1 MANRPALPTAEGG
14 QIHVMSKI
22 SDSFS
27 FLDVL
32 YTRQFEGEF
41 VEPQHAEQVEENFYR
56 GAPPN
61 WLNFYI
67 SEQAVSDGNATPF
80 IKRYGYETLK
90 EQIHLRRKGPGT
102 STIKLF
108 HQQGCGGTTLAMQVL
123 WDLRKTFRCAVLTG
137 STLDITKVAQDVVS
151 LFTAGSHGHQKTVLL
166 LLNDEFILDI
176 LQDRIMEEIAE
187 QDIEIDLPV
196 VILLNCVRSS
206 DGIIHQKARS
216 YELRQKFK
224 RKMRKSIILKKSL
237 SDREQ
242 ADFDMKKEELGRRFG
257 DRCKQFHGFNILQSN
272 FSQAYIRNAC
282 ATLEHI
288 KRTNKPLKMQL
299 AAFLCLLNAY
309 VPGSYLLESQC
320 LDFLRHE
327 DEDDL
332 SLEDQ
337 MQPFS
342 HLIVT
347 FQQGERSEKKVCMAH
362 NMIAQCCTELLGDAG
377 VTRSDTT
384 RHFLNSF
391 CKSYVPPCLLG
402 FVKDM
407 LTKREIKIIEDP
419 TGVINE
425 KKEKFSRLIQD
436 ITKTED
442 DDKKKGKS
450 QSLSVLKV
458 ASKKFDDNPLFPQ
471 TLARLYY
478 IEIEDYNEAE
488 IWAKKAKQRAPWS
501 SYVADT
507 LGQVHKSHLKNLKLS
522 AKPREIL
529 QLAQKGIE
537 AFEDEERLAE
547 NEHMKGKQGDGNK
560 KVLRALN
567 TRGLFGY
574 LEVCTLL
581 YDHLIRHDELW
592 KQVLTKTVSLG
603 SVLKSLGDE
612 KLFRFKE
619 LINSLRDLVEKRFEF
634 FDTFLTYSYSVVKKE
649 DPSYISRKTI
659 ECYKKYVGDAEPNDQ
674 LQKAF
679 HKLKQKL
686 AVTSPGVLSCL
697 ERCTRSDTK
706 DIAVWWREI
715 CQHKHSATHA
725 LLNYVLANIML
736 INLKEPPSSSDYQS
750 SFREKM
756 PLAPEMQPEFHMLAL
771 LLCWPT
777 DGEDKLTF
785 DLPHLI
791 QNILYSYEQEYKSLF
806 QSRYLRPI
814 FFLGP
819 GQGLNRL
826 VHRRNLEI
834 LWTQDALEDPNTN
847 WRNDDVFRNPTVKDK
862 LLRVKGV
869 VRNYRLY
876 ATFGGTEIKLD
887 VNQKDSLWNSGHV
900 FFYVG
905 FTISGPV
912 AYNVHR
918 RTEEPSERLLKA
930 FGNEMDSSP
939 WTKLKPEVQIMDKV
953 HTYSLQSES
962 GKYECSESALRWVCK
977 ETVSFRYQFSSWERF
992 MRKPVCMD
1000 YIPAGP
1006 LMDIKVTD
1014 GKLEEVCLPHWIC
1027 TGENA
1032 AMSDIFRVLHVDSS
1046 GGYLEQVSEM
1056 TSSHVKLNKP
1066 EFSLRGAMILKKLG
1080 LYLKVFADVL
1090 IYMQITSGLTL
1101 HVYLVPHDP
1110 LLQQEVEKKEKSDGF
1125 RQIRKT
1131 SPIDPVQLESYF
1143 YLSTDWDT
1151 AEICPEKQQFML
1163 EWSDTN
1169 FFEVVIGNEK
1179 SDFGNVKLKLEVERR
1194 GGKEKDTVWTCA
1206 IGTAFHG
1213 SPFNGSDE
1221 Q

>member
-1 MANRPALPTAEGG
+1 MANRPALPTSEGG
-14 QIHVMSKI
+14 EVYVTSKT

-32 YTRQFEGEF
+32 HANQFKGEF

-67 SEQAVSDGNATPF
+67 SEQAVSDGTATPF
-80 IKRYGYETLK
+80 IKRDGYETLK
-90 EQIHLRRKGPGT
+90 DQIHLRRKGPGT

-166 LLNDEFILDI
+166 LLNDEFILEI

-187 QDIEIDLPV
+187 QDIDIDVPV

-206 DGIIHQKARS
+206 DGIIHQKERS

-237 SDREQ
+237 SAREQ
-242 ADFDMKKEELGRRFG
+242 ADFDMKKEELSRRFG

-272 FSQAYIRNAC
+272 FSEGYIRNAC
-282 ATLEHI
+282 ATFEHI
-288 KRTNKPLKMQL
+288 KRTNKPLKTQL

-309 VPGSYLLESQC
+309 APGSYILESQC

-327 DEDDL
+327 DEDDFT
-332 SLEDQ
+332 LEDQ

-342 HLIVT
+342 HMIIT
-347 FQQGERSEKKVCMAH
+347 FQQDGRSEKKVCMAH
-362 NMIAQCCTELLGDAG
+362 NMIAQYCTELLANAG

-384 RHFLNSF
+384 RNFLNSF
-391 CKSYVPPCLLG
+391 CRSYVPPYLLG
-402 FVKDM
+402 FIKDM
-407 LTKREIKIIEDP
+407 LTKREMIIEDP
-419 TGVINE
+419 TDGIKE

-436 ITKTED
+436 ITKRD
-442 DDKKKGKS
+442 DDKKEGKH

-471 TLARLYY
+471 TLARFYY
-478 IEIEDYNEAE
+478 IELEDYNEAE

-507 LGQVHKSHLKNLKLS
+507 LGQVHKNHLKNLKVS

-529 QLAQKGIE
+529 QLAQKGME

-547 NEHMKGKQGDGNK
+547 NEHMKGKQGDGNI

-567 TRGLFGY
+567 TRGQFCY
-574 LEVCTLL
+574 LEVCSLL

-592 KQVLTKTVSLG
+592 KQVLTKTVSLD
-603 SVLKSLGDE
+603 SVRKSLRDE

-619 LINSLRDLVEKRFEF
+619 LVNSLRDMVEKRFEF
-634 FDTFLTYSYSVVKKE
+634 FDNFLTYSYSVVKKE
-649 DPSYISRKTI
+649 DPAYISRKTI

-706 DIAVWWREI
+706 DIAVQWKEI
-715 CQHKHSATHA
+715 CQHKYSTRHA
-725 LLNYVLANIML
+725 LLNYILANIML
-736 INLKEPPSSSDYQS
+736 INMKETPSSSDYQS
-750 SFREKM
+750 SFTEKM

-777 DGEDKLTF
+777 DGEDNLAS
-785 DLPHLI
+785 DLHHLI
-791 QNILYSYEQEYKSLF
+791 KNILQSYEQEYKSLF
-806 QSRYLRPI
+806 QSRYLRPL

-819 GQGLNRL
+819 GQGLNRF

-834 LWTQDALEDPNTN
+834 LWTQDALKASNTN
-847 WRNDDVFRNPTVKDK
+847 WRNDDIFRDPTVQGK

-876 ATFGGTEIKLD
+876 AIFGGTEIKLD
-887 VNQKDSLWNSGHV
+887 VNRKDSLWKSGHV
-900 FFYVG
+900 FFYLG

-912 AYNVHR
+912 AYSVHR
-918 RTEEPSERLLKA
+918 RTEEEPSERLLEA
-930 FGNEMDSSP
+930 FGNEMDSSQ
-939 WTKLKPEVQIMDKV
+939 WTKQKPEVQIKDKV

-962 GKYECSESALRWVCK
+962 GNYECSESALRWVCK

-1014 GKLEEVCLPHWIC
+1014 GKLEEVHLPHWIC

-1046 GGYLEQVSEM
+1046 GDYLEQVSEM
-1056 TSSHVKLNKP
+1056 TSSHVKLNQP
-1066 EFSLRGAMILKKLG
+1066 DFSLRGAMILKKLG

-1090 IYMQITSGLTL
+1090 IYTRITSGLTL

-1110 LLQQEVEKKEKSDGF
+1110 LIQQEVEKKEKSDGF
-1125 RQIRKT
+1125 RKIRKT

-1163 EWSDTN
+1163 ERSDTN
-1169 FFEVVIGNEK
+1169 FFEVVIENVK
-1179 SDFGNVKLKLEVERR
+1179 SDFGNLKLKLEVEHR
-1194 GGKEKDTVWTCA
+1194 GGKEKDTVWMCT

-1213 SPFNGSDE
+1213 SPLDSSDG

>member
-1 MANRPALPTAEGG
+1 MANRPALSTAEGG
-14 QIHVMSKI
+14 EADARSKI

-32 YTRQFEGEF
+32 HANQFEGEF

-80 IKRYGYETLK
+80 IKRDGYETLK

-176 LQDRIMEEIAE
+176 LQDRIMDEIAE

-216 YELRQKFK
+216 YELKQKFK

-320 LDFLRHE
+320 LDFLRRDKFGH
-327 DEDDL
+327 L

-362 NMIAQCCTELLGDAG
+362 NMIAQCCTEQLANAG

-391 CKSYVPPCLLG
+391 CRSYVPPYLLG
-402 FVKDM
+402 FIKDM
-407 LTKREIKIIEDP
+407 LNKREITVIEDP
-419 TGVINE
+419 THGIKE
-425 KKEKFSRLIQD
+425 WKEKFSRLIQD
-436 ITKTED
+436 ITKRED
-442 DDKKKGKS
+442 EGN
-450 QSLSVLKV
+450 SLSVLIM
-458 ASKKFDDNPLFPQ
+458 ASNKFYEVSLFPQ
-471 TLARLYY
+471 TLARFYY
-478 IEIEDYNEAE
+478 IQLEDYYNAE
-488 IWAKKAKQRAPWS
+488 IWAKEAKRRAPWS
-501 SYVADT
+501 SFVADT
-507 LGQVHKSHLKNLKLS
+507 LGQVHKSHLKKMPVYTRPS
-522 AKPREIL
+522 EIL
-529 QLAQKGIE
+529 QLAQKAIE
-537 AFEDEERLAE
+537 AFEDEEKLAK
-547 NEHMKGKQGDGNK
+547 NEHAKGKQGDGNV

-574 LEVCTLL
+574 LEVCSLL

-592 KQVLTKTVSLG
+592 KQVLTRTVSLD
-603 SVLKSLGDE
+603 SVLKSTGDRNIV
-612 KLFRFKE
+612 RFKE

-634 FDTFLTYSYSVVKKE
+634 FDTFLTYSYSVVKR
-649 DPSYISRKTI
+649 DDSSYMSRKTI

-736 INLKEPPSSSDYQS
+736 INMKEPPSSADYQS

-756 PLAPEMQPEFHMLAL
+756 PLAPEMQPKFHMLAL

-777 DGEDKLTF
+777 DGEHELAS

-791 QNILYSYEQEYKSLF
+791 QNILHSYEQEYKSLF

-834 LWTQDALEDPNTN
+834 LWTQDALEDAKTN
-847 WRNDDVFRNPTVKDK
+847 WRNDDIFTDPTVQGK
-862 LLRVKGV
+862 LLRIEGIVQD
-869 VRNYRLY
+869 YRLY
-876 ATFGGTEIKLD
+876 ATFGDTEIELD
-887 VNQKDSLWNSGHV
+887 ANRKDSLWKKGHV
-900 FFYVG
+900 FFYLG
-905 FTISGPV
+905 FTIGGPV

-918 RTEEPSERLLKA
+918 AEEPSERLLKT
-930 FGNEMDSSP
+930 FDNETDSSQ
-939 WTKLKPEVQIMDKV
+939 WTKLKPEVEIMEEV

-1014 GKLEEVCLPHWIC
+1014 GKLEEVRLPHWIC

-1066 EFSLRGAMILKKLG
+1066 EFFLRGAMILKKLG

-1110 LLQQEVEKKEKSDGF
+1110 LIQQEVEKKEKSDGF
-1125 RQIRKT
+1125 RKIQKT
-1131 SPIDPVQLESYF
+1131 SPVDPVQLESYF

-1151 AEICPEKQQFML
+1151 AQICPEKQQFML
-1163 EWSDTN
+1163 EWNDTN

-1206 IGTAFHG
+1206 IGT
-1213 SPFNGSDE
+1213 DDY
-1221 Q
+1221 

>member
-1 MANRPALPTAEGG
+1 MANRPALPTSEGG
-14 QIHVMSKI
+14 EVYVTSKT

-32 YTRQFEGEF
+32 HANQFKGEF

-67 SEQAVSDGNATPF
+67 SEQAVSDGTATPF
-80 IKRYGYETLK
+80 IKRDGYETLK

-151 LFTAGSHGHQKTVLL
+151 LFTAGSHGLQNTVLL
-166 LLNDEFILDI
+166 LLNDEFILEI

-187 QDIEIDLPV
+187 QDIDIDVPV

-206 DGIIHQKARS
+206 DGIIHQKEHF

-237 SDREQ
+237 SAREQ

-272 FSQAYIRNAC
+272 FSQAYIRKAC
-282 ATLEHI
+282 ATFEHI
-288 KRTNKPLKMQL
+288 KRTNKPLKTQL

-309 VPGSYLLESQC
+309 APGSYLLESQC

-327 DEDDL
+327 DEDDFT
-332 SLEDQ
+332 LEDQ

-342 HLIVT
+342 HMIIT
-347 FQQGERSEKKVCMAH
+347 FQQDGRSEKKVCMAH
-362 NMIAQCCTELLGDAG
+362 NMIAQYCTELLANAG

-384 RHFLNSF
+384 RNFLNSF
-391 CKSYVPPCLLG
+391 CRGYVPPCLLG
-402 FVKDM
+402 FIKDM
-407 LTKREIKIIEDP
+407 LTKREITVIEDP
-419 TGVINE
+419 TDGIKE

-436 ITKTED
+436 ITKRD
-442 DDKKKGKS
+442 DDKKEGKH

-471 TLARLYY
+471 TLARFYY
-478 IEIEDYNEAE
+478 IELEDYNEAE

-507 LGQVHKSHLKNLKLS
+507 LGQVHKNHLKNLKVS

-529 QLAQKGIE
+529 QLAQKGME

-547 NEHMKGKQGDGNK
+547 NEHMKGKQGDGNI

-567 TRGLFGY
+567 TRGQFCY
-574 LEVCTLL
+574 LEVCSLL

-592 KQVLTKTVSLG
+592 KQVLTKTVSLD
-603 SVLKSLGDE
+603 SVRKSLRDE

-634 FDTFLTYSYSVVKKE
+634 FDNFLTYSYSVVKKE
-649 DPSYISRKTI
+649 DPAYISRKTI

-706 DIAVWWREI
+706 DIAVRWKEI
-715 CQHKHSATHA
+715 CQHKYSTRHA
-725 LLNYVLANIML
+725 LLNYILANIML
-736 INLKEPPSSSDYQS
+736 INMKETPSSSDYQS
-750 SFREKM
+750 SFTEKM

-785 DLPHLI
+785 DLHHLI
-791 QNILYSYEQEYKSLF
+791 KNILQSYEQEYKSLF
-806 QSRYLRPI
+806 QSRYLRPL

-819 GQGLNRL
+819 GQGLNRF

-834 LWTQDALEDPNTN
+834 LWTQDALKASNTN
-847 WRNDDVFRNPTVKDK
+847 WRNDDIFRDPTVQGK

-887 VNQKDSLWNSGHV
+887 VNRKDSLWKSGHV
-900 FFYVG
+900 FFYLG

-912 AYNVHR
+912 AYSVHR
-918 RTEEPSERLLKA
+918 RTEGKKIKLLK
-930 FGNEMDSSP
+930 F
-939 WTKLKPEVQIMDKV
+939 
-953 HTYSLQSES
+953 
-962 GKYECSESALRWVCK
+962 
-977 ETVSFRYQFSSWERF
+977 F
-992 MRKPVCMD
+992 
-1000 YIPAGP
+1000 P
-1006 LMDIKVTD
+1006 L
-1014 GKLEEVCLPHWIC
+1014 
-1027 TGENA
+1027 
-1032 AMSDIFRVLHVDSS
+1032 
-1046 GGYLEQVSEM
+1046 
-1056 TSSHVKLNKP
+1056 
-1066 EFSLRGAMILKKLG
+1066 
-1080 LYLKVFADVL
+1080 
-1090 IYMQITSGLTL
+1090 
-1101 HVYLVPHDP
+1101 
-1110 LLQQEVEKKEKSDGF
+1110 
-1125 RQIRKT
+1125 
-1131 SPIDPVQLESYF
+1131 
-1143 YLSTDWDT
+1143 
-1151 AEICPEKQQFML
+1151 
-1163 EWSDTN
+1163 TN
-1169 FFEVVIGNEK
+1169 
-1179 SDFGNVKLKLEVERR
+1179 
-1194 GGKEKDTVWTCA
+1194 
-1206 IGTAFHG
+1206 
-1213 SPFNGSDE
+1213 
-1221 Q
+1221 

>member
-1 MANRPALPTAEGG
+1 MANRPALSTSEGG
-14 QIHVMSKI
+14 EVYVTSKI
-22 SDSFS
+22 SDSFT

-32 YTRQFEGEF
+32 YANQFEGEF
-41 VEPQHAEQVEENFYR
+41 VEPQHAEEVEDNFYR

-67 SEQAVSDGNATPF
+67 SEQAVSDGTATPF
-80 IKRYGYETLK
+80 IKRDGYETLK
-90 EQIHLRRKGPGT
+90 DQIHLRRKGPGT

-151 LFTAGSHGHQKTVLL
+151 LFTAGSHGLQNTVLL
-166 LLNDEFILDI
+166 LLNDEFILEI

-187 QDIEIDLPV
+187 QDIDIDVPV

-206 DGIIHQKARS
+206 DGIIHQKEHF

-224 RKMRKSIILKKSL
+224 RKMRKSIILKKTL
-237 SDREQ
+237 SAREQ
-242 ADFDMKKEELGRRFG
+242 ADFDMKKEELSRRFG

-272 FSQAYIRNAC
+272 FSQAYIRKAC
-282 ATLEHI
+282 ATFEHI
-288 KRTNKPLKMQL
+288 KRTNKPLKTQL
-299 AAFLCLLNAY
+299 AAFLSLLNTYA
-309 VPGSYLLESQC
+309 PGSYLLESQC

-327 DEDDL
+327 DEDDFT
-332 SLEDQ
+332 LEDQ

-342 HLIVT
+342 HMIIT
-347 FQQGERSEKKVCMAH
+347 FQQDGRSEKKVCMAH
-362 NMIAQCCTELLGDAG
+362 NMIAQYCTELLANAG

-384 RHFLNSF
+384 RNFLNSF
-391 CKSYVPPCLLG
+391 CRSYVPPCLLG
-402 FVKDM
+402 FIKDM
-407 LTKREIKIIEDP
+407 LTKREMIIEDP
-419 TGVINE
+419 TDGIKE

-436 ITKTED
+436 ITKRD
-442 DDKKKGKS
+442 DDKKEGKH

-471 TLARLYY
+471 TLARFYY
-478 IEIEDYNEAE
+478 IELEDYNEAE

-507 LGQVHKSHLKNLKLS
+507 LGQVHKNHLKNLKVS

-529 QLAQKGIE
+529 QLAQKGME

-547 NEHMKGKQGDGNK
+547 NEHMKGKQGDGNI

-567 TRGLFGY
+567 TRGQFCY
-574 LEVCTLL
+574 LEVCSLL

-592 KQVLTKTVSLG
+592 KQVLTKTVSLD
-603 SVLKSLGDE
+603 SVRKSLRDE

-634 FDTFLTYSYSVVKKE
+634 FDNFLTYSYSVVKKE
-649 DPSYISRKTI
+649 DPAYISRKTI

-706 DIAVWWREI
+706 DIAVRWKEI
-715 CQHKHSATHA
+715 CQHKYSTTHA
-725 LLNYVLANIML
+725 LLNYILANIML
-736 INLKEPPSSSDYQS
+736 INMKEPPSSSDYQS
-750 SFREKM
+750 SFTEKM

-785 DLPHLI
+785 DLHHLI
-791 QNILYSYEQEYKSLF
+791 KNILQSYEQEYKSLF
-806 QSRYLRPI
+806 QSRYLRPL

-819 GQGLNRL
+819 GQGLNRF

-834 LWTQDALEDPNTN
+834 LWTQDALKASNTN
-847 WRNDDVFRNPTVKDK
+847 WRDDDIFRDPTVQGK

-887 VNQKDSLWNSGHV
+887 VNRKDSLWKSGHV
-900 FFYVG
+900 FFYLG

-912 AYNVHR
+912 AYSVHR
-918 RTEEPSERLLKA
+918 RTEEEPSERPLEA
-930 FGNEMDSSP
+930 FGNEKDSSQ
-939 WTKLKPEVQIMDKV
+939 WTKQKPEVQIKDKV

-962 GKYECSESALRWVCK
+962 GNYECSESALRWVCK

-1014 GKLEEVCLPHWIC
+1014 GKLEEVRLPHWIC

-1046 GGYLEQVSEM
+1046 GDYLEQVSEM
-1056 TSSHVKLNKP
+1056 TSSHVKLNQP
-1066 EFSLRGAMILKKLG
+1066 DFSLRGAMILKKLG

-1090 IYMQITSGLTL
+1090 IYTRITSGLTL
-1101 HVYLVPHDP
+1101 HVYLVPHD
-1110 LLQQEVEKKEKSDGF
+1110 LLIQQEVEKKEKSDGF
-1125 RQIRKT
+1125 RKIQKT

-1163 EWSDTN
+1163 ERSDTN
-1169 FFEVVIGNEK
+1169 FFEVVIENVK
-1179 SDFGNVKLKLEVERR
+1179 SDFGNLKLKLEVEHR
-1194 GGKEKDTVWTCA
+1194 GGKEKDTVWMCT
-1206 IGTAFHG
+1206 IGT
-1213 SPFNGSDE
+1213 DDY
-1221 Q
+1221 

>member
-1 MANRPALPTAEGG
+1 MKQSESVKMANTPALSTSEGG
-14 QIHVMSKI
+14 EADAGSKI

-32 YTRQFEGEF
+32 HANQFKGEF
-41 VEPQHAEQVEENFYR
+41 VEPQHAEQVEVNFYR

-67 SEQAVSDGNATPF
+67 SEQAVSDGTATPF
-80 IKRYGYETLK
+80 IKRDGYETLK
-90 EQIHLRRKGPGT
+90 DQIHLRRKGPGT

-166 LLNDEFILDI
+166 LLNDEFILEI

-206 DGIIHQKARS
+206 DGVIHQKERS
-216 YELRQKFK
+216 YELKQKFK

-237 SDREQ
+237 SAREQ
-242 ADFDMKKEELGRRFG
+242 ADFDMKREELSRRFG

-282 ATLEHI
+282 ATFEHI
-288 KRTNKPLKMQL
+288 KRTNKPLKTQL

-309 VPGSYLLESQC
+309 APGSYLLESQC
-320 LDFLRHE
+320 LDFLRRDKFGH
-327 DEDDL
+327 L

-342 HLIVT
+342 HLIIT

-362 NMIAQCCTELLGDAG
+362 NMIAQYCTELLANAG

-391 CKSYVPPCLLG
+391 CISYVPPYLLG
-402 FVKDM
+402 FIKDM
-407 LTKREIKIIEDP
+407 LNKREITVIEDP
-419 TGVINE
+419 TDGI
-425 KKEKFSRLIQD
+425 KQWKEKFSRLIQD
-436 ITKTED
+436 ITKRED
-442 DDKKKGKS
+442 EGN
-450 QSLSVLKV
+450 SLSVLIM
-458 ASKKFDDNPLFPQ
+458 ASKKFYEVSLFPQ
-471 TLARLYY
+471 TLARFYY
-478 IEIEDYNEAE
+478 IELEDYYNAE
-488 IWAKKAKQRAPWS
+488 IWAKEAKRRAPWS
-501 SYVADT
+501 SFVADT
-507 LGQVHKSHLKNLKLS
+507 LGQVHKSHLKNMPAYTRPS
-522 AKPREIL
+522 EIL
-529 QLAQKGIE
+529 QLAQKAIE
-537 AFEDEERLAE
+537 AFEDEEKLAK
-547 NEHMKGKQGDGNK
+547 NEHAKGKQGDVNI

-574 LEVCTLL
+574 LEVCSLL

-592 KQVLTKTVSLG
+592 KQVLTRTVSLD
-603 SVLKSLGDE
+603 SVLQSTEDWNIV
-612 KLFRFKE
+612 RFKE

-634 FDTFLTYSYSVVKKE
+634 FDTFLTYSYSIVKNE
-649 DPSYISRKTI
+649 DPAYISRKTA

-706 DIAVWWREI
+706 DIAIWWKEI
-715 CQHKHSATHA
+715 CQHEYSTTHA
-725 LLNYVLANIML
+725 LLNYILANIML
-736 INLKEPPSSSDYQS
+736 INMKETPSSSDYQS
-750 SFREKM
+750 SFTEKM

-777 DGEDKLTF
+777 DGEDNLAS
-785 DLPHLI
+785 DLHHLI
-791 QNILYSYEQEYKSLF
+791 KNILQSYEQEYKSLF
-806 QSRYLRPI
+806 QSRYLRPL

-819 GQGLNRL
+819 GQGLNTL

-834 LWTQDALEDPNTN
+834 LWTQDALKASNTN
-847 WRNDDVFRNPTVKDK
+847 WRDDDIFTDPTVQGK
-862 LLRVKGV
+862 LLRVEGIV
-869 VRNYRLY
+869 QNYKLY
-876 ATFGGTEIKLD
+876 ATFGDTEIELD
-887 VNQKDSLWNSGHV
+887 ANRKDSLWKSGHV
-900 FFYVG
+900 FFYLG
-905 FTISGPV
+905 FTIGGPV
-912 AYNVHR
+912 AYSVHR
-918 RTEEPSERLLKA
+918 AEEPSERPLET
-930 FGNEMDSSP
+930 FDNETDCSQ
-939 WTKLKPEVQIMDKV
+939 WTELKPEVEIMEEV

-962 GKYECSESALRWVCK
+962 GNYECSESALRWVCK

-1014 GKLEEVCLPHWIC
+1014 GKLEEVRLPHWIC
-1027 TGENA
+1027 TGENP

-1046 GGYLEQVSEM
+1046 GDYLEQVSEM
-1056 TSSHVKLNKP
+1056 TSSHVKLNQLD
-1066 EFSLRGAMILKKLG
+1066 FSLRGAMILKKLG

-1110 LLQQEVEKKEKSDGF
+1110 LIQQEVEKKEKSDGF
-1125 RQIRKT
+1125 RKIRKT

-1163 EWSDTN
+1163 ERSDTN

-1179 SDFGNVKLKLEVERR
+1179 SDFGNLKLKLEVEHR
-1194 GGKEKDTVWTCA
+1194 GGKEKDTVWTCTV
-1206 IGTAFHG
+1206 GT
-1213 SPFNGSDE
+1213 DDY
-1221 Q
+1221 

>member
-918 RTEEPSERLLKA
+918 RTEEEPSERLLKA

-1206 IGTAFHG
+1206 IGT
-1213 SPFNGSDE
+1213 DDY
-1221 Q
+1221 

>member
-61 WLNFYI
+61 WFNFYI

-80 IKRYGYETLK
+80 IKRDGYETLK

-507 LGQVHKSHLKNLKLS
+507 LGQVHKIHLKNLKLS

-619 LINSLRDLVEKRFEF
+619 LINSLRDLVEKRSEF

-649 DPSYISRKTI
+649 DPNYMSRKTI

-736 INLKEPPSSSDYQS
+736 INMKEPPSSSDYQS

-814 FFLGP
+814 FFIGL
-819 GQGLNRL
+819 GQGLNRF

-834 LWTQDALEDPNTN
+834 LWTQDALEDPKTN

-918 RTEEPSERLLKA
+918 RSEEPSERLLKA
-930 FGNEMDSSP
+930 FDNEMDSSP

-1110 LLQQEVEKKEKSDGF
+1110 LIQQEVEKKEKSDGF
-1125 RQIRKT
+1125 RKIRKT
-1131 SPIDPVQLESYF
+1131 SPVDPVQLESYF

-1151 AEICPEKQQFML
+1151 AQICPEKQQFML

-1169 FFEVVIGNEK
+1169 FFEVVIGNGK
-1179 SDFGNVKLKLEVERR
+1179 SDFGNLKLKLEVERR
-1194 GGKEKDTVWTCA
+1194 GGKEKDTVWTCT
-1206 IGTAFHG
+1206 IGT
-1213 SPFNGSDE
+1213 DDY
-1221 Q
+1221 

>member
-1 MANRPALPTAEGG
+1 MANRPALSTAEGG
-14 QIHVMSKI
+14 EADARSKI

-32 YTRQFEGEF
+32 HANQFEGEF

-80 IKRYGYETLK
+80 IKRDGYETLK

-137 STLDITKVAQDVVS
+137 STLDITKVAQHVVS

-176 LQDRIMEEIAE
+176 LQDTIMEEIAE

-216 YELRQKFK
+216 YELKQKFK
-224 RKMRKSIILKKSL
+224 TKMRKSIILKKAL

-320 LDFLRHE
+320 LDFLRRDKFGH
-327 DEDDL
+327 L

-347 FQQGERSEKKVCMAH
+347 FQQGERSEKKVRMAH
-362 NMIAQCCTELLGDAG
+362 NMIAQCCTELLANAG

-391 CKSYVPPCLLG
+391 CRSYVPPYLLG
-402 FVKDM
+402 FIKDM
-407 LTKREIKIIEDP
+407 LNKREITVIEDP
-419 TGVINE
+419 THGIKE
-425 KKEKFSRLIQD
+425 WKEKFSRLIQD
-436 ITKTED
+436 ITKRED
-442 DDKKKGKS
+442 EGN
-450 QSLSVLKV
+450 SLSILIM
-458 ASKKFDDNPLFPQ
+458 ASNKFYEVSLFPQ
-471 TLARLYY
+471 TLARFYY
-478 IEIEDYNEAE
+478 IQLEDYYNAE
-488 IWAKKAKQRAPWS
+488 IWAKEAKRRAPWS
-501 SYVADT
+501 SFVADT
-507 LGQVHKSHLKNLKLS
+507 LGQVHKSHLKKMPVYTRPS
-522 AKPREIL
+522 EIL
-529 QLAQKGIE
+529 QLAQKAIE
-537 AFEDEERLAE
+537 AFEDEEKLAK
-547 NEHMKGKQGDGNK
+547 NEHAKGKQGDGNV

-574 LEVCTLL
+574 LEVCSLL

-592 KQVLTKTVSLG
+592 KQVLTRTVSLD
-603 SVLKSLGDE
+603 SVLKSTGDRNIV
-612 KLFRFKE
+612 RFKE

-634 FDTFLTYSYSVVKKE
+634 FDTFLTYSYSVVKR
-649 DPSYISRKTI
+649 DDSFYISRKTI

-674 LQKAF
+674 LQKTF

-706 DIAVWWREI
+706 DIAVWWKEI

-750 SFREKM
+750 SFTDKM
-756 PLAPEMQPEFHMLAL
+756 PLAPEMQP
-771 LLCWPT
+771 
-777 DGEDKLTF
+777 
-785 DLPHLI
+785 
-791 QNILYSYEQEYKSLF
+791 
-806 QSRYLRPI
+806 
-814 FFLGP
+814 
-819 GQGLNRL
+819 
-826 VHRRNLEI
+826 
-834 LWTQDALEDPNTN
+834 
-847 WRNDDVFRNPTVKDK
+847 
-862 LLRVKGV
+862 RV
-869 VRNYRLY
+869 
-876 ATFGGTEIKLD
+876 
-887 VNQKDSLWNSGHV
+887 
-900 FFYVG
+900 
-905 FTISGPV
+905 
-912 AYNVHR
+912 
-918 RTEEPSERLLKA
+918 
-930 FGNEMDSSP
+930 
-939 WTKLKPEVQIMDKV
+939 
-953 HTYSLQSES
+953 
-962 GKYECSESALRWVCK
+962 
-977 ETVSFRYQFSSWERF
+977 
-992 MRKPVCMD
+992 
-1000 YIPAGP
+1000 
-1006 LMDIKVTD
+1006 
-1014 GKLEEVCLPHWIC
+1014 
-1027 TGENA
+1027 
-1032 AMSDIFRVLHVDSS
+1032 
-1046 GGYLEQVSEM
+1046 
-1056 TSSHVKLNKP
+1056 SHV
-1066 EFSLRGAMILKKLG
+1066 SSA
-1080 LYLKVFADVL
+1080 VVL
-1090 IYMQITSGLTL
+1090 AY
-1101 HVYLVPHDP
+1101 
-1110 LLQQEVEKKEKSDGF
+1110 
-1125 RQIRKT
+1125 R
-1131 SPIDPVQLESYF
+1131 
-1143 YLSTDWDT
+1143 W
-1151 AEICPEKQQFML
+1151 
-1163 EWSDTN
+1163 
-1169 FFEVVIGNEK
+1169 
-1179 SDFGNVKLKLEVERR
+1179 
-1194 GGKEKDTVWTCA
+1194 
-1206 IGTAFHG
+1206 
-1213 SPFNGSDE
+1213 
-1221 Q
+1221 